1 MVSLRLLDAHFNEL
15 RGLPSSIGKLKNLE
29 TLNVSSNFSD
39 LQELPITFGDLS
51 NLRELDLS
59 NNQIHS
65 LPDTFGRLENLE
77 KINLDQ
83 NPLSE
88 PPAEVISQ
96 GVDAVKEYMSKRWL
110 QILIEEEEREKRM
123 AEEAAMQQS
132 PQKMGWL
139 TRSVSSVSK
148 LAGNVAEYLSPR
160 ANRPNHESYLDQQ
173 FWFAWFAISVYFC
186 TMQRWLMSVIY
197 QLLVDQDAS

>member
-1 MVSLRLLDAHFNEL
+1 MTSLRLLDAHFNEL
-15 RGLPSSIGKLKNLE
+15 RGLPPSIGKLQNLE
-29 TLNVSSNFSD
+29 SLNVSSNFSD
-39 LQELPITFGDLS
+39 MQELPITFGDLI

-77 KINLDQ
+77 KLNLDQ

-88 PPAEVISQ
+88 PPADIIEQ
-96 GVDAVKEYMSKRWL
+96 GVGAVKEYMSKRWL

-123 AEEAAMQQS
+123 AEEAAMQQG

-148 LAGNVAEYLSPR
+148 MAGNVAEYLSPR
-160 ANRPNHESYLDQQ
+160 ANKPKQDSYMDQQ
-173 FWFAWFAISVYFC
+173 FWFAWFAFLDLHCVYF
-186 TMQRWLMSVIY
+186 LILY
-197 QLLVDQDAS
+197 QLLIKQDAS

>member
-1 MVSLRLLDAHFNEL
+1 M
-15 RGLPSSIGKLKNLE
+15 
-29 TLNVSSNFSD
+29 
-39 LQELPITFGDLS
+39 QELPITFGDLI

-77 KINLDQ
+77 KLNLDQ

-88 PPAEVISQ
+88 PPADIIEQ
-96 GVDAVKEYMSKRWL
+96 GVGAIKEYMSKRWL

-123 AEEAAMQQS
+123 AEEAAMQQG

-148 LAGNVAEYLSPR
+148 MAGNVTEYLSPR
-160 ANRPNHESYLDQQ
+160 ANKPKQDSYLDQQ
-173 FWFAWFAISVYFC
+173 F
-186 TMQRWLMSVIY
+186 
-197 QLLVDQDAS
+197 